1 MISKLDKKSLN
12 FKLWLYFVSFAA
24 AIMALLWLLQIVFL
38 NSYYESMKIKEISR
52 IGNELAAK
60 YGSLDFENALVET
73 SFNEG
78 ISINILDQT
87 GKLVY
92 PLDLFDIIR
101 QPRLNSETFSDFL
114 ARLYGSETDYVV
126 YTRTD
131 DRVRNP
137 ILVYGAILRNGDAPN
152 YFLFINSMLEP
163 IDSTVNVLKSQLIR
177 ITGISFFLSLGISLI
192 LARWISRPITNIT
205 RSARALSKGDYTVS
219 FEKGAYTEID
229 NLADTLN
236 SMTREL
242 SKTEEL
248 RKDLMANVTH
258 DLKTPLTVIRS
269 YSEMMR
275 DISGESKEKRE
286 AHLETIIQESD
297 KLSSLVDDMLELSR
311 VQSGLRDMEMEEL
324 DLTELSR
331 EVLDRFNYFQ
341 ENEGYTFQLTANGD
355 TIVLGDKRKLSQAI
369 YNLIGNAVNYT
380 DDDRRIAIKVEG
392 DDDSVRFSIEDH
404 GPGIAADEIDYIWDR
419 YYRGGKSHSRRKT
432 GSGIGLSL
440 VKSIIMA
447 HNGEYGV
454 MSKEGEGSTFYFR
467 LRK

>member
-192 LARWISRPITNIT
+192 LAKWISRPITNIT

-236 SMTREL
+236 STTREL

-269 YSEMMR
+269 YSEMIR

-286 AHLETIIQESD
+286 AHLATIIQESE

-311 VQSGLRDMEMEEL
+311 VQSGLRDMEMEAL

-331 EVLDRFNYFQ
+331 EVLDRFKYFQ
-341 ENEGYTFQLTANGD
+341 ENEGYTFQLTSNGD
-355 TIVLGDKRKLSQAI
+355 TIVFGDKRKLSQAV

-380 DDDRRIAIKVEG
+380 DDDRRIGIKVEG
-392 DDDSVRFSIEDH
+392 EEDSVRFSIEDH
-404 GPGIAADEIDYIWDR
+404 GPGIAADEIDHIWDR

-454 MSKEGEGSTFYFR
+454 MSEEGEGSTFYFR

>member
-205 RSARALSKGDYTVS
+205 RSARALSKGDYSVS

-236 SMTREL
+236 STTREL
-242 SKTEEL
+242 SKAEEL

>member
-1 MISKLDKKSLN
+1 
-12 FKLWLYFVSFAA
+12 
-24 AIMALLWLLQIVFL
+24 
-38 NSYYESMKIKEISR
+38 
-52 IGNELAAK
+52 
-60 YGSLDFENALVET
+60 
-73 SFNEG
+73 
-78 ISINILDQT
+78 
-87 GKLVY
+87 
-92 PLDLFDIIR
+92 
-101 QPRLNSETFSDFL
+101 
-114 ARLYGSETDYVV
+114 
-126 YTRTD
+126 
-131 DRVRNP
+131 
-137 ILVYGAILRNGDAPN
+137 
-152 YFLFINSMLEP
+152 
-163 IDSTVNVLKSQLIR
+163 
-177 ITGISFFLSLGISLI
+177 
-192 LARWISRPITNIT
+192 
-205 RSARALSKGDYTVS
+205 
-219 FEKGAYTEID
+219 
-229 NLADTLN
+229 
-236 SMTREL
+236 
-242 SKTEEL
+242 
-248 RKDLMANVTH
+248 
-258 DLKTPLTVIRS
+258 
-269 YSEMMR
+269 
-275 DISGESKEKRE
+275 
-286 AHLETIIQESD
+286 
-297 KLSSLVDDMLELSR
+297 MLELSR

>member
-205 RSARALSKGDYTVS
+205 RSARALSKGDYSVS

-236 SMTREL
+236 STTREL
-242 SKTEEL
+242 SKAEEL

-269 YSEMMR
+269 YSEMIR

-311 VQSGLRDMEMEEL
+311 VQSGLRDMEMEAL

>member
-38 NSYYESMKIKEISR
+38 NSYYESMNIKEISR

-205 RSARALSKGDYTVS
+205 RSARALSKGDYSVS

-236 SMTREL
+236 STTREL
-242 SKTEEL
+242 SKAEEL

-269 YSEMMR
+269 YSEMIR

-369 YNLIGNAVNYT
+369 YNLIGNAVNCT

>member
-205 RSARALSKGDYTVS
+205 RSARALSKGDYSVS

-236 SMTREL
+236 STTREL
-242 SKTEEL
+242 SKAEEL

-269 YSEMMR
+269 YSEMIR

>member
-12 FKLWLYFVSFAA
+12 FKLWLYFISFAA

-92 PLDLFDIIR
+92 PLDLFDILR

-137 ILVYGAILRNGDAPN
+137 ILVYGAILRNGDSPN

-177 ITGISFFLSLGISLI
+177 ITGISFLLSLGISLI
-192 LARWISRPITNIT
+192 LAKWISRPITNIT

-236 SMTREL
+236 STTREL

-269 YSEMMR
+269 YSEMIR

-286 AHLETIIQESD
+286 AHLATIIQESE

-311 VQSGLRDMEMEEL
+311 VQSGLRDMEMEAL

-331 EVLDRFNYFQ
+331 EVLDRFKYFQ
-341 ENEGYTFQLTANGD
+341 ENEGYTFQLTSNGD
-355 TIVLGDKRKLSQAI
+355 TIVFGDKRKLSQAV

-380 DDDRRIAIKVEG
+380 DDDRRIGIKVEG
-392 DDDSVRFSIEDH
+392 EEDSVRFSIEDH
-404 GPGIAADEIDYIWDR
+404 GPGIAADEIDHIWDR

>member
-12 FKLWLYFVSFAA
+12 FKLWLYFISFAA

-92 PLDLFDIIR
+92 PLDLFDILR

-137 ILVYGAILRNGDAPN
+137 ILVYGAILRNGDSPN

-177 ITGISFFLSLGISLI
+177 ITGISFLLSLGISLI
-192 LARWISRPITNIT
+192 LAKWISRPITNIT

-236 SMTREL
+236 STTREL

-269 YSEMMR
+269 YSEMIR

-286 AHLETIIQESD
+286 AHLATIIQESE

-311 VQSGLRDMEMEEL
+311 VQSGLRDMEMEAL

-331 EVLDRFNYFQ
+331 EVLDRFKYFQ
-341 ENEGYTFQLTANGD
+341 ENEGYTFQLTSNGD
-355 TIVLGDKRKLSQAI
+355 TIVFGDKRKLSQAV

-380 DDDRRIAIKVEG
+380 DDDRRIGIKVEG
-392 DDDSVRFSIEDH
+392 EEDSVRFSIEDH
-404 GPGIAADEIDYIWDR
+404 GPGIAADEIDHIWDR

-454 MSKEGEGSTFYFR
+454 MSEEGEGSTFYFR

>member
-1 MISKLDKKSLN
+1 MISKLDKRSLN

-38 NSYYESMKIKEISR
+38 NSYYESMKTKEISR

-92 PLDLFDIIR
+92 PLDIFDIVR
-101 QPRLNSETFSDFL
+101 QPRLNSATFSDFL
-114 ARLYGSETDYVV
+114 ARLYGSENDYVV
-126 YTRTD
+126 YTRSD

-137 ILVYGAILRNGDAPN
+137 ILVYGAILRNGDSPN

-163 IDSTVNVLKSQLIR
+163 IDSTVNVLKSQLVR
-177 ITGISFFLSLGISLI
+177 ITGISLFLALGISFV
-192 LARWISRPITNIT
+192 LARWISKPITHIT
-205 RSARALSKGDYTVS
+205 RSARALAKGDYGVS

-236 SMTREL
+236 STTMEL
-242 SKTEEL
+242 LKTEEL

-269 YSEMMR
+269 YSEMIR
-275 DISGESKEKRE
+275 DISGDLKEKRE
-286 AHLETIIQESD
+286 AHLETIIQETD
-297 KLSSLVDDMLELSR
+297 KLSSLVDDMLELTR
-311 VQSGLRDMEMEEL
+311 VQSGLKDMELEVL
-324 DLTELSR
+324 DLSELSR
-331 EVLDRFNYFQ
+331 EVLDRYNYFQ
-341 ENEGYTFQLTANGD
+341 ENEGYTFNLTDNGD
-355 TIVLGDKRKLSQAI
+355 TIVLGDKKKLSQAI

-380 DDDRRIAIKVEG
+380 DDDRRISITVEG
-392 DDDSVRFSIEDH
+392 NENSVRFTIEDH
-404 GPGIAADEIDYIWDR
+404 GPGIAADELDYIWDR

-440 VKSIIMA
+440 VKSIIIA
-447 HNGEYGV
+447 HKGEYGV
-454 MSKEGEGSTFYFR
+454 RSKEGEGSTFYFS